1 MIIVFFAHRDNE
13 RVGLCGRGERKEGS
27 ERGGGDDFKAST
39 LLTFE
44 VCQGV
49 AREKGVL
56 FSSSFV

>member
-1 MIIVFFAHRDNE
+1 LLTETTREWVSVGVGKE
-13 RVGLCGRGERKEGS
+13 RRGVREE
-27 ERGGGDDFKAST
+27 EEGDDFKAST

>member
-1 MIIVFFAHRDNE
+1 MGVGKE
-13 RVGLCGRGERKEGS
+13 RRGVREE
-27 ERGGGDDFKAST
+27 EEGDDFKAST